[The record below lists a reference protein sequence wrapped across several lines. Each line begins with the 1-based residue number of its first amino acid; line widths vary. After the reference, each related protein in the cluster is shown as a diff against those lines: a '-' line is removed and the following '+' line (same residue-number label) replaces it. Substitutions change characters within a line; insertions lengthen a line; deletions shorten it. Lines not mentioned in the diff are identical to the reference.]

1 MPRVRLEAGRR
12 RPGGERGLT
21 AIIEALIATG
31 LVGLVIANIA
41 TRNRPIF
48 CPACRTRSLLPVHK
62 SYRFRCTQCQAEF
75 TRAGLTLVRMDAD
88 EDRIPS
94 ATAKLKHDD

>member
-1 MPRVRLEAGRR
+1 MRLEAGRR

-48 CPACRTRSLLPVHK
+48 CPACRTRSLLPLHK

-75 TRAGLTLVRMDAD
+75 TRVGVQLVQEGVE

-94 ATAKLKHDD
+94 ATAKIKHDD